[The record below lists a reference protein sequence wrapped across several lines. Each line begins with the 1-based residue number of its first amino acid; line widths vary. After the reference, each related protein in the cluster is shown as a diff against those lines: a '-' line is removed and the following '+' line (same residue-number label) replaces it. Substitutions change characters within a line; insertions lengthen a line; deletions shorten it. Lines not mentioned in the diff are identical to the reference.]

1 MLIDNVTLWIK
12 AGNGGNGSASL
23 LHNGLT
29 FKGGPDGGNGG
40 NGGNIYI
47 QGSTNIN
54 DLREFRFK
62 KKIRAQDGIAGGKQK
77 LFGKNAPDVTLLV
90 PMGTSVTDTILKRHY
105 EITDTRRLLLVAKG
119 GKGGRGNTA
128 FKSATNQT
136 PEYAE
141 YGKPGEEK
149 KLLLELR
156 LIAEIGLIGLPNAGK
171 SSLLSVLTNATP
183 KIANYPFTTL
193 EPNIGMFGVHPVA
206 DIPGLI
212 EGAAKGR
219 GLGAQFLKH
228 IEKTKILIHCI
239 ELTENNV
246 EERYE
251 TVRREFKQ
259 FNQSLLEKP
268 EIILLTKTD
277 LVDEKTIKKYKELFE
292 KKGKKVLTYS
302 VYSQKSIESL
312 RETLEDI
319 IEKA

>member
-1 MLIDNVTLWIK
+1 MIDTVTLAVK

-47 QGSTNIN
+47 QGSTNII

-62 KKIRAQDGIAGGKQK
+62 KKIVAQDGTAGGRQK
-77 LFGKNAPDVTLLV
+77 LFGKNAPHVTLLV
-90 PMGTSVTDTILKRHY
+90 PLGTSVTDYKLKRTY

-119 GKGGRGNTA
+119 GKGGRGNTM

-141 YGKPGEEK
+141 HGKPGEDK
-149 KLLLELR
+149 KLFLELR

-183 KIANYPFTTL
+183 KIADYPFTTL
-193 EPNIGMFGVHPVA
+193 EPNIGMLGTHPIA

-212 EGAAKGR
+212 EGAANGK
-219 GLGAQFLKH
+219 GLGAKFLKH
-228 IEKTKILIHCI
+228 IEKTKILVHCI
-239 ELTENNV
+239 ALGENNAQ
-246 EERYE
+246 ERYQ
-251 TVRREFKQ
+251 TVRLEFEH
-259 FNQSLLEKP
+259 FNKSLLEKP
-268 EIILLTKTD
+268 EIILLTKKD
-277 LVDEKTIKKYKELFE
+277 LVDEKTITNVTSLFT
-292 KKGKKVLTYS
+292 KKGKQVVICS
-302 VYSQKSIESL
+302 VYDKESIESL
-312 RETLEDI
+312 QKTLETAL
-319 IEKA
+319 ETV